1 MTHLASNG
9 PPLTPLARDGFAVL
23 PDVLS
28 NRDREAL
35 AEALETP
42 SLARSQRR
50 GSVYGGRN
58 LLALDAVRESACSP
72 TLLSLIEPVLGAGA
86 VPVRA
91 LYFDKTRAANW
102 PVPWHQDLT
111 VAVAGRHEIEGW
123 GPWSMKAGIQHVQPP
138 AAVLEA
144 MLGLRLH
151 LDDCGPHNGP
161 LRVLPGTHRLGKLPR
176 ARIALLSQATREI
189 ICTLSRGAAL
199 LMRPLLLHA
208 SSPAA
213 NPSHR
218 RVVHIEYAA
227 ADALPDP
234 FRWPQL

>member
-1 MTHLASNG
+1 
-9 PPLTPLARDGFAVL
+9 
-23 PDVLS
+23 
-28 NRDREAL
+28 
-35 AEALETP
+35 
-42 SLARSQRR
+42 
-50 GSVYGGRN
+50 
-58 LLALDAVRESACSP
+58 
-72 TLLSLIEPVLGAGA
+72 
-86 VPVRA
+86 
-91 LYFDKTRAANW
+91 
-102 PVPWHQDLT
+102 
-111 VAVAGRHEIEGW
+111 
-123 GPWSMKAGIQHVQPP
+123 
-138 AAVLEA
+138 
-144 MLGLRLH
+144 
-151 LDDCGPHNGP
+151 

-234 FRWPQL
+234 FRWASTLS